1 MSKLPEGPQI
11 PEWLQLIYWIA
22 DPLKYLDQCVER
34 YGDTFTIRL
43 SGLEPLVILSH
54 PQPIQEVLTAP
65 PSQFKSGSGNELA
78 RPLVGKTSMTL
89 LDGQPHQRQR
99 KLLIPPFHGQRI
111 NSYSQ
116 LICDITQQVASQWVI
131 GQAFTARTA
140 MQDITI
146 EVIMQGVFGLG
157 EGTRYQKLKLLLAA
171 MLDMTSSPLRSSMLF
186 FKFLQRDLGAW
197 SPWGKMVRRR
207 QQIYNLLQEEINQR
221 REQPEHMGNDIL
233 SLMMSARDENGDL
246 MSDQELQDQL
256 LTLLFAGH
264 ETTATALA
272 WAFYWIHRLPT
283 VRQKLLE
290 EIDSLGDNPD
300 PMAIAQLPYLT
311 AVCQETLRIY
321 PVLFLIF
328 PRTTTSPIT
337 IMGHH
342 YQANTTLFAC
352 PYLTHRREDLYPES
366 DQFKPERFLER
377 QYSAYEY
384 FPFGGGNRRCI
395 GAALAM
401 LEMKLVLAKV
411 LSGYHLALAQ
421 DKIIKPARRGLLSA
435 PENGVPMV
443 MTGQRVAKDSP
454 KPATVNSI

>member
-1 MSKLPEGPQI
+1 VNKLPDSPQI
-11 PEWLQLIYWIA
+11 PDWLQTIYWVA
-22 DPLKYLDQCVER
+22 DPLKYLEQCVER

-43 SGLEPLVILSH
+43 SGMGQLVILSH
-54 PQPIQEVLTAP
+54 PQAIQEVLTAP
-65 PSQFKSGSGNELA
+65 PSQFKSGERNKLLQ
-78 RPLVGKTSMTL
+78 PLVGETSMTL

-111 NSYSQ
+111 NSYSK
-116 LICDITQQVASQWVI
+116 LICNITQQVASQWVI
-131 GQAFTARTA
+131 GKGFTARSA

-146 EVIMQGVFGLG
+146 QVIMQGVFGLG
-157 EGTRYQKLKLLLAA
+157 EGARYQKLKPLLTA
-171 MLDMTSSPLRSSMLF
+171 MLDVTGSPLGSSMLF

-197 SPWGKMVRRR
+197 SPWGKFVRRR
-207 QQIYNLLQEEINQR
+207 QEIYNLLQAEINQR
-221 REQPEHMGNDIL
+221 REEPELMGNDIL
-233 SLMMSARDENGDL
+233 SLIMSTRDENGEL
-246 MSDQELQDQL
+246 MSDQELKDQL
-256 LTLLFAGH
+256 MTLLFGGH
-264 ETTATALA
+264 ETTANALA

-311 AVCQETLRIY
+311 AVASETLRIY
-321 PVLFLIF
+321 PVVFVIF
-328 PRTTTSPIT
+328 ARTTTAPIT

-342 YQANTTLFAC
+342 YQANTTLVPC
-352 PYLTHRREDLYPES
+352 PYLTHRREDLYPDS

-395 GAALAM
+395 GATLAM

-411 LSGYHLALAQ
+411 LSDYHLALAQ
-421 DKIIKPARRGLLSA
+421 DKIIKPARRGLGIT
-435 PENGVPMV
+435 PENGVPLV
-443 MTGQRVAKDSP
+443 ITGQRVAKDSP
-454 KPATVNSI
+454 KPATVY

>member
-1 MSKLPEGPQI
+1 
-11 PEWLQLIYWIA
+11 YWIA

-43 SGLEPLVILSH
+43 SGLRELVILSH
-54 PQPIQEVLTAP
+54 PQAIQEVLTAP
-65 PSQFKSGSGNELA
+65 PSQFKSGERNKLLQ
-78 RPLVGKTSMTL
+78 PLVGETSMTL

-146 EVIMQGVFGLG
+146 QVIMQGVFGLG

-171 MLDMTSSPLRSSMLF
+171 MLEVTASPLRSSMLF

-197 SPWGKMVRRR
+197 SPWGKMLRRR

-221 REQPEHMGNDIL
+221 REQPELMGNDIL
-233 SLMMSARDENGDL
+233 SLMMSTRDENGEL

-256 LTLLFAGH
+256 MTLLFAGH
-264 ETTATALA
+264 ETTASALA

-290 EIDSLGDNPD
+290 EIDSLGDHPD

-321 PVLFLIF
+321 PVALVIF
-328 PRTTTSPIT
+328 ARITTAPIT

-342 YQANTTLFAC
+342 YQANTALFAC
-352 PYLTHRREDLYPES
+352 PYLTHHREDLYPDS

-411 LSGYHLALAQ
+411 LSDYHLALAQ
-421 DKIIKPARRGLLSA
+421 NTIIKPTRRGVGIT

-443 MTGQRVAKDSP
+443 MRGQRVAKEP
-454 KPATVNSI
+454 KKPATVNSL

>member
-1 MSKLPEGPQI
+1 MSKLPDGPQT
-11 PEWLQLIYWIA
+11 PKWLQLINWIA
-22 DPLKYLDQCVER
+22 DPLKYLEQSVKR

-43 SGLEPLVILSH
+43 GLRTFVILSH
-54 PQPIQEVLTAP
+54 PQAIQEVLTAP
-65 PSQFKSGSGNELA
+65 SSQFKSGASDLS
-78 RPLVGKTSMTL
+78 RPLLGENSILL
-89 LDGQPHQRQR
+89 LDGKPHQRQR
-99 KLLIPPFHGQRI
+99 KLLIPPFHGERI
-111 NSYSQ
+111 NSYSK
-116 LICDITQQVASQWVI
+116 LICDITEQVASQWVI
-131 GQAFTARTA
+131 GKGFTALSA

-146 EVIMQGVFGLG
+146 QVIMEGVFGLG
-157 EGTRYQKLKLLLAA
+157 EGPRYQKLKPLLTA
-171 MLDMTSSPLRSSMLF
+171 MLDVTGSPLRSSMLF

-221 REQPEHMGNDIL
+221 REQPELMGNDIL
-233 SLMMSARDENGDL
+233 SLMMSARDENGEL

-256 LTLLFAGH
+256 LTLLIAGH
-264 ETTATALA
+264 ETTASTLA

-311 AVCQETLRIY
+311 AVAYETLRIY
-321 PVLFLIF
+321 PVAFVIF
-328 PRTTTSPIT
+328 TRITTAPIT

-342 YQANTTLFAC
+342 YQANTALFPC
-352 PYLTHRREDLYPES
+352 PYLTHRREDLYRES
-366 DQFKPERFLER
+366 EQFKPERFLER

-411 LSGYHLALAQ
+411 LSDYHLALAE
-421 DKIIKPARRGLLSA
+421 DKIIKPARRGFVIA
-435 PENGVPMV
+435 PENGIPMV

>member
-1 MSKLPEGPQI
+1 MSNLPDGPKI

-43 SGLEPLVILSH
+43 TASKTLVILSH
-54 PQPIQEVLTAP
+54 PQAIQEVLTAP
-65 PSQFKSGSGNELA
+65 PSQFKSGERNQLL
-78 RPLVGKTSMTL
+78 RPLVGETSMTL
-89 LDGQPHQRQR
+89 LDGLPHQRQR

-140 MQDITI
+140 MQEITI
-146 EVIMQGVFGLG
+146 QVIMQGVFGLG
-157 EGTRYQKLKLLLAA
+157 EGTRYQKLKPLLTA
-171 MLDMTSSPLRSSMLF
+171 MLDVTGSPLGSSMLF

-233 SLMMSARDENGDL
+233 SLMMSARDENGEL

-264 ETTATALA
+264 ETTATVLA
-272 WAFYWIHRLPT
+272 WAFYWIYRLPT

-321 PVLFLIF
+321 PVAFLIF
-328 PRTTTSPIT
+328 PRITTAPIT

-342 YQANTTLFAC
+342 YQANTTLVAC

-401 LEMKLVLAKV
+401 LEMKLVVAKV
-411 LSGYHLALAQ
+411 LSDYHLALAQ
-421 DKIIKPARRGLLSA
+421 DKIIKPARRGVAIA

-443 MTGQRVAKDSP
+443 MTGQRVAKDPP

>member
-1 MSKLPEGPQI
+1 MNKLPDGSQI
-11 PEWLQLIYWIA
+11 PEWLQLIYWVA

-43 SGLEPLVILSH
+43 GFGQLVILSH
-54 PQPIQEVLTAP
+54 PQAIQELLTAP
-65 PSQFKSGSGNELA
+65 PSQFKSGERNKLL
-78 RPLVGKTSMTL
+78 RPLLGETSMTL

-116 LICDITQQVASQWVI
+116 LICDITEQVASQWVI

-146 EVIMQGVFGLG
+146 QVIMQGVFGLG

-171 MLDMTSSPLRSSMLF
+171 MLDVTASPLRSSLLF
-186 FKFLQRDLGAW
+186 FKFLQRDLGPW
-197 SPWGKMVRRR
+197 SPWGKIVRRR
-207 QQIYNLLQEEINQR
+207 QQIYNLLQAEINQR
-221 REQPEHMGNDIL
+221 REQPKLMGNDIL
-233 SLMMSARDENGDL
+233 SLMMSARDENGEL

-256 LTLLFAGH
+256 MTLLFAGH

-290 EIDSLGDNPD
+290 EIDSLGDHPD

-311 AVCQETLRIY
+311 AVAYETLRIY
-321 PVLFLIF
+321 PVALVIF
-328 PRTTTSPIT
+328 ARITTAPIT

-342 YQANTTLFAC
+342 YQANTALFAC
-352 PYLTHRREDLYPES
+352 PYLTHRREDLYPDS

-395 GAALAM
+395 GATLAM

-411 LSGYHLALAQ
+411 LSDYHLALAE
-421 DKIIKPARRGLLSA
+421 DKIIKPARRGFVIA

>member
-1 MSKLPEGPQI
+1 MNKLPDGPQI
-11 PEWLQLIYWIA
+11 PEWLQLIYWVA

-43 SGLEPLVILSH
+43 SGLGQLVILSH
-54 PQPIQEVLTAP
+54 PQAIQELLTAP
-65 PSQFKSGSGNELA
+65 PSQFKSGERNKLL
-78 RPLVGKTSMTL
+78 RPLLGETSMTL

-99 KLLIPPFHGQRI
+99 KLLIPPFHGERI

-131 GQAFTARTA
+131 GKGFTARSA
-140 MQDITI
+140 MQDITMQ
-146 EVIMQGVFGLG
+146 VIMEGVFGLG
-157 EGTRYQKLKLLLAA
+157 EGARYQKLKLLLAA
-171 MLDMTSSPLRSSMLF
+171 MLDVTASPLRSSLLY
-186 FKFLQRDLGAW
+186 FKFLQRDLGPR
-197 SPWGKMVRRR
+197 SPWGKIVRRR
-207 QQIYNLLQEEINQR
+207 QQIYNLLQAEINQR
-221 REQPEHMGNDIL
+221 REQPELMGNDIL
-233 SLMMSARDENGDL
+233 SLMMSARDENGEL

-256 LTLLFAGH
+256 MTLLFAGH

-290 EIDSLGDNPD
+290 EIDSLGDHPD

-311 AVCQETLRIY
+311 AVAYETLRIY
-321 PVLFLIF
+321 PVGFLIF
-328 PRTTTSPIT
+328 TRITTAPIT

-342 YQANTTLFAC
+342 YQANTGLVAS
-352 PYLTHRREDLYPES
+352 PYLTHRREDLYPDS

-395 GAALAM
+395 GATLAM

-411 LSGYHLALAQ
+411 LSGYHLALAE
-421 DKIIKPARRGLLSA
+421 DKIIKPARRGLVIA

>member
-1 MSKLPEGPQI
+1 MSKLPDGPQT
-11 PEWLQLIYWIA
+11 PKWLQLINWIA
-22 DPLKYLDQCVER
+22 DPLKYLEQSVKR

-43 SGLEPLVILSH
+43 GLRTFVILSH
-54 PQPIQEVLTAP
+54 PQAIQEVLTAP
-65 PSQFKSGSGNELA
+65 SSQFKSGASDLS
-78 RPLVGKTSMTL
+78 RPLLGENSILL
-89 LDGQPHQRQR
+89 LDGKPHQRQR
-99 KLLIPPFHGQRI
+99 KLLIPPFHGERI
-111 NSYSQ
+111 NSYSK
-116 LICDITQQVASQWVI
+116 LICDITEQVASQWVI
-131 GQAFTARTA
+131 GKGFTALSA

-146 EVIMQGVFGLG
+146 QVIMEGVFGLG
-157 EGTRYQKLKLLLAA
+157 EGPRYQKLKPLLTA
-171 MLDMTSSPLRSSMLF
+171 MLDVTGSPLRSSMLF

-221 REQPEHMGNDIL
+221 REQPELMGNDIL
-233 SLMMSARDENGDL
+233 SLMMSARDENGEL
-246 MSDQELQDQL
+246 MSDQELLDQL
-256 LTLLFAGH
+256 MTLLFAGH

-300 PMAIAQLPYLT
+300 PMAIAKLPYLT
-311 AVCQETLRIY
+311 AVAYETLRIY
-321 PVLFLIF
+321 PVVFVIF
-328 PRTTTSPIT
+328 TRITKSPIT

-342 YQANTTLFAC
+342 YQANTILAAC

-366 DQFKPERFLER
+366 EKFKPERFLER

-411 LSGYHLALAQ
+411 LSDYHLALAE
-421 DKIIKPARRGLLSA
+421 DKIIKPARRGFVIA
-435 PENGVPMV
+435 PENGIPMV

>member
-1 MSKLPEGPQI
+1 MSKLPDGPQT
-11 PEWLQLIYWIA
+11 PKWLQLINWIA
-22 DPLKYLDQCVER
+22 DPLKYLEQSVKR

-43 SGLEPLVILSH
+43 GLRTFVILSH
-54 PQPIQEVLTAP
+54 PQAIQEVLTAP
-65 PSQFKSGSGNELA
+65 SSQFKSGASDLS
-78 RPLVGKTSMTL
+78 RPLLGENSILL
-89 LDGQPHQRQR
+89 LDGKPHQRQR
-99 KLLIPPFHGQRI
+99 KLLIPPFHGERI
-111 NSYSQ
+111 NSYSK
-116 LICDITQQVASQWVI
+116 LICDITEQVASQWVI
-131 GQAFTARTA
+131 GKGFTALSA

-146 EVIMQGVFGLG
+146 QVIMEGVFGLG
-157 EGTRYQKLKLLLAA
+157 EGPRYQKLKPLLTA
-171 MLDMTSSPLRSSMLF
+171 MLDVTGSPLRSSMLF

-221 REQPEHMGNDIL
+221 REQPELMGNDIL
-233 SLMMSARDENGDL
+233 SLMMSARDENGEL

-256 LTLLFAGH
+256 LTLLIAGH
-264 ETTATALA
+264 ETTASTLA

-300 PMAIAQLPYLT
+300 PMAIAKLPYLT
-311 AVCQETLRIY
+311 AVAYETLRIY
-321 PVLFLIF
+321 PVVFVIF
-328 PRTTTSPIT
+328 TRITKSPIT

-342 YQANTTLFAC
+342 YQANTILAAC

-366 DQFKPERFLER
+366 EKFKPERFLER

-395 GAALAM
+395 GATLAM

-411 LSGYHLALAQ
+411 LSGYHLALVQ
-421 DKIIKPARRGLLSA
+421 NKIIKPARRGFLIG
-435 PENGVPMV
+435 PENGIPMV

>member
-1 MSKLPEGPQI
+1 MSKLPDGPQT
-11 PEWLQLIYWIA
+11 PKWLQLINWIA
-22 DPLKYLDQCVER
+22 DPLKYLEQSVKR

-43 SGLEPLVILSH
+43 GLRTFVILSH
-54 PQPIQEVLTAP
+54 PQAIQEVLTAP
-65 PSQFKSGSGNELA
+65 SSQFKSGASDLS
-78 RPLVGKTSMTL
+78 RPLLGENSILL
-89 LDGQPHQRQR
+89 LDGKPHQRQR
-99 KLLIPPFHGQRI
+99 KLLIPPFHGERI
-111 NSYSQ
+111 NSYSK
-116 LICDITQQVASQWVI
+116 LICDITEQVASQWVI
-131 GQAFTARTA
+131 GKGFTALSA

-146 EVIMQGVFGLG
+146 QVIMEGVFGLG
-157 EGTRYQKLKLLLAA
+157 EGPRYQKLKPLLTA
-171 MLDMTSSPLRSSMLF
+171 MLDVTGSPLRSSMLF

-221 REQPEHMGNDIL
+221 REQPELMGNDIL
-233 SLMMSARDENGDL
+233 SLMMSARDENGEL

-256 LTLLFAGH
+256 LTLLIAGH
-264 ETTATALA
+264 ETTASTLA

-300 PMAIAQLPYLT
+300 PMAIAKLPYLT
-311 AVCQETLRIY
+311 AVAYETLRIY
-321 PVLFLIF
+321 PVVFVIF
-328 PRTTTSPIT
+328 TRITKSPIT

-342 YQANTTLFAC
+342 YQANTILAAC

-366 DQFKPERFLER
+366 EKFKPERFLER

-411 LSGYHLALAQ
+411 LSDYHLALAE
-421 DKIIKPARRGLLSA
+421 DKIIKPARRGFVIA
-435 PENGVPMV
+435 PENGIPMV

>member
-1 MSKLPEGPQI
+1 MSKLPDGPQI
-11 PEWLQLIYWIA
+11 PDWLQLIYWVA

-43 SGLEPLVILSH
+43 SASRTLVILSH
-54 PQPIQEVLTAP
+54 PQAIQELLTAP
-65 PSQFKSGSGNELA
+65 PSQFKSGELNKVLQ
-78 RPLVGKTSMTL
+78 PLVGETSMAL
-89 LDGQPHQRQR
+89 LDGKPHQRQR

-131 GQAFTARTA
+131 GQAFTALTA
-140 MQDITI
+140 MQDITLQ
-146 EVIMQGVFGLG
+146 VIMQGVFGLG
-157 EGTRYQKLKLLLAA
+157 EGTRYQKLKPLLAA

-197 SPWGKMVRRR
+197 SPWGKMLRRR
-207 QQIYNLLQEEINQR
+207 QQIYNFLQEEINQR
-221 REQPEHMGNDIL
+221 REQPEHMGNDML
-233 SLMMSARDENGDL
+233 SLMMSTRDENGEL
-246 MSDQELQDQL
+246 MSDQELLDQL
-256 LTLLFAGH
+256 LTLLIGGQ
-264 ETTATALA
+264 ENTASALA

-290 EIDSLGDNPD
+290 EIDSLGVHPD

-311 AVCQETLRIY
+311 AVAYETLRISAV
-321 PVLFLIF
+321 PFMIF
-328 PRTTTSPIT
+328 PRITTAPIT

-342 YQANTTLFAC
+342 YQANTILSAC
-352 PYLTHRREDLYPES
+352 PYLTHRREDLYPDS

-411 LSGYHLALAQ
+411 LSDYHLALAQ
-421 DKIIKPARRGLLSA
+421 DKIIKPTRRTVGLT

>member
-1 MSKLPEGPQI
+1 MSKLPDGPQT
-11 PEWLQLIYWIA
+11 PKWLQLINWIA
-22 DPLKYLDQCVER
+22 DPLKYLEQSVKR

-43 SGLEPLVILSH
+43 GLRTFVILSH
-54 PQPIQEVLTAP
+54 PQAIQEVLTAP
-65 PSQFKSGSGNELA
+65 SSQFKSGASDLS
-78 RPLVGKTSMTL
+78 RPLLGENSILL
-89 LDGQPHQRQR
+89 LDGKPHQRQR
-99 KLLIPPFHGQRI
+99 KLLIPPFHGERI
-111 NSYSQ
+111 NSYSK
-116 LICDITQQVASQWVI
+116 LICDITEQVASQWVI
-131 GQAFTARTA
+131 GKGFTALSA

-146 EVIMQGVFGLG
+146 QVIMEGVFGLG
-157 EGTRYQKLKLLLAA
+157 EGPRYQKLKPLLTA
-171 MLDMTSSPLRSSMLF
+171 MLDVTGSPLRSSMLF

-221 REQPEHMGNDIL
+221 REQPELMGNDIL
-233 SLMMSARDENGDL
+233 SLMMSARDENGEL

-256 LTLLFAGH
+256 LTLLIAGH
-264 ETTATALA
+264 ETTASTLA

-300 PMAIAQLPYLT
+300 PMAIAKLPYLT
-311 AVCQETLRIY
+311 AVAYETLRIY
-321 PVLFLIF
+321 PVVFVIF
-328 PRTTTSPIT
+328 TRITKSPIT

-342 YQANTTLFAC
+342 YQANTILAAC

-366 DQFKPERFLER
+366 EKFKPERFLER

-395 GAALAM
+395 GATLAM

-411 LSGYHLALAQ
+411 LSGYHLALVQ
-421 DKIIKPARRGLLSA
+421 NKIIKPARRGLLIG
-435 PENGVPMV
+435 PENGIPMV